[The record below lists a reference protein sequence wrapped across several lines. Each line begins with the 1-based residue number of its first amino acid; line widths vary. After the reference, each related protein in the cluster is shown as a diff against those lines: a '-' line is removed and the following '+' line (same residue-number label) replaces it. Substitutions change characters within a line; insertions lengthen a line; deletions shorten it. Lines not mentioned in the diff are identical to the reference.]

1 MSSHVDSGG
10 VTALPRGGPGGKAM
24 EEKTVG
30 CLLSATLALD
40 WEMSRIR
47 ISVNSGWLLTGY
59 QSG

>member
-1 MSSHVDSGG
+1 
-10 VTALPRGGPGGKAM
+10 M
-24 EEKTVG
+24 EEKTMG
-30 CLLSATLALD
+30 RLLSATLALD

>member
-1 MSSHVDSGG
+1 
-10 VTALPRGGPGGKAM
+10 M